1 LPPLLPLV
9 LLVGLL
15 SSSAVVDK
23 GLPDLLL
30 PAEKLPVARLDMVP
44 FWLDCWAR
52 RTCMHATPKSQLLLC
67 YVFQV
72 FARCPLRVEGVLASW
87 HSRLLC

>member
-1 LPPLLPLV
+1 MDGTLLPPPLPPLLPLV

-44 FWLDCWAR
+44 PVWFDCCAR
-52 RTCMHATPKSQLLLC
+52 RTCMHRNKIQTSKQITLS
-67 YVFQV
+67 
-72 FARCPLRVEGVLASW
+72 ASAAAGA
-87 HSRLLC
+87 